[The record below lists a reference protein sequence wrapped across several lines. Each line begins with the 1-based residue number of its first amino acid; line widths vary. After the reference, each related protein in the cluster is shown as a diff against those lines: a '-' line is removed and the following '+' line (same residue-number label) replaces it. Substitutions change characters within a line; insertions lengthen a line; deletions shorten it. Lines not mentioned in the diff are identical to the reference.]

1 LRKNVVHVGSAAA
14 HAVGRVEG
22 GHAVCVVQVSLLVIV
37 EDFVSLFRSLEA
49 DLCFFALFFG
59 DLVGVVR

>member
-1 LRKNVVHVGSAAA
+1 M
-14 HAVGRVEG
+14 
-22 GHAVCVVQVSLLVIV
+22 SLLVIV
-37 EDFVSLFRSLEA
+37 EDFVGLFRSLEA